1 MPTIAEQVQDFEK
14 AGFLKEEIESFKKN
28 KIIELQQANFTDDE
42 ILKEFGHKPLDTKP
56 IEMHWDEVIVE
67 MRQEKGSVYEQL
79 KQIELTDPENE
90 TLKQK
95 LVGDAFEP
103 AKYWKRGWGGGIWD
117 LHKAYTGNNITPEL
131 YTESQFDDT
140 GIIERNIQNL
150 ATIIKDIPVYAA
162 GAVPGFFSPVPGG
175 AIISAGLV
183 GGSLRKTYLTALE
196 NDEVNS
202 FSEWFDAFVKE
213 GIKAGAKEAAQL
225 YAASKVPGFMGKY
238 GKSFVGNLFGQVV
251 GFEGT
256 GALIERKLPSKEQL
270 TDSFILFGTLGL
282 AGKGITKAIDTI
294 KKTDKDAVELFS
306 DMVSDK
312 TILEDHSS
320 SNIKNPRSY
329 GIKEEP
335 RPEVQPDKFKE
346 GIVFE
351 TAAEQK
357 LFDKTRYTE
366 IKEEITTKEVKN
378 LLTKNLLDRFH
389 PILEILRRVDK
400 EKNPQG
406 ILNIYERFRTL
417 VGMDYRAGTFIEIA
431 TIDGGLNNK
440 GKSFNQI
447 MKPIAESKQS
457 YAEFNNYKI
466 AKRVVELE
474 QRGIDSGFDVQ
485 AAKEVVNNKKLIEK
499 YEKTSKELDNYQKEL
514 LEYVKER
521 GLISQEAFNSMLEAN
536 KNYIPFSR
544 IIESKKGE
552 TGYTSSVSNP
562 LKRIKGAKGLDTF
575 DPIETVYKN
584 TFHLVKLAER
594 NAALIEFFNFV
605 EKNKEAFPDINIKKA
620 KTRAFE
626 VDVKELENAFS
637 TDIFKQ
643 EKTLRPIEE
652 LLLPEKIKAK
662 IPKTK
667 IIKEKVFKEGIDPK
681 ALENFKIF
689 RKEFLTPDETS
700 VSVYRNGK
708 FEVWEVGKELAEAMK
723 DFDPRQMSMINKY
736 LSKPASWLRAG
747 ATLSPDFVVANIAR
761 DTISATIFSKSGFV
775 PIWSSLEG
783 LGTLILGKTGVSK
796 KSQAIYQKWI
806 RSGGMQSTLV
816 SLDRK
821 VYDKPAFDILNQGPI
836 RNKLTNPMEM
846 LRVVSELSENMT
858 RIAEFKNSYNKAKK
872 LGLSEREA
880 IERGG
885 FESRDITIDY
895 AKMGTK
901 IRGLNQIVAFFNA
914 RLQGYAKIYDAF
926 AKRPGRTM
934 ALITGGII
942 LPSVYLWFANR
953 DDERVQRLDEWV
965 KDHYWIIATE
975 DKLYKIAKPFEPG
988 VVFGT
993 GAEKFLDYWSKENPN
1008 DFNRFAKDFLWSN
1021 VKNVIPVPQ
1030 AALPIAEAMFNYS
1043 LFKDTPLVPYYMDKN
1058 LPSKYQYTNYTSE
1071 TAKLISKTINSVVG
1085 DYTKLDN
1092 PIYIDN
1098 VIKQWTGGIG
1108 GYVVREIDKALIKYG
1123 VIDDPIKPTDNLT
1136 GIPFVRA
1143 FDLRDPSGSSQYITN
1158 FYRSFD
1164 KINKKFQAISVLEKR
1179 GDFEEAIKIR
1189 EEIKDKNELYLISLK
1204 DAISELN
1211 SVIRNI
1217 YNTKKYTPDEKRE
1230 LIDEHYLLMIKTA
1243 KRGLDYINNKVEI
1256 EKKK

>member
-67 MRQEKGSVYEQL
+67 MRQEKESVYEQL

-103 AKYWKRGWGGGIWD
+103 VKYWKRGWGGGIWD
-117 LHKAYTGNNITPEL
+117 LHKAYIGNNITPEL
-131 YTESQFDDT
+131 YTQPQFDDT

-150 ATIIKDIPVYAA
+150 ATIIKDLPVYAA
-162 GAVPGFFSPVPGG
+162 GSVPGFFSPVPGG

-196 NDEVNS
+196 NDEVSS

-213 GIKAGAKEAAQL
+213 GMKAGAKEAAQL

-238 GKSFVGNLFGQVV
+238 GKGFIGNLFGQVA

-256 GALIERKLPSKEQL
+256 GALIEGKLPSKEQL

-320 SNIKNPRSY
+320 SNIKNARSY

-335 RPEVQPDKFKE
+335 RPEVKPDQFKE

-400 EKNPQG
+400 EKNPKG

-466 AKRVVELE
+466 AKRVIELQE
-474 QRGIDSGFDVQ
+474 RGIDHGFDIQ
-485 AAKEVVNNKKLIEK
+485 AAREVASNKKLIKK
-499 YEKTSKELDNYQKEL
+499 YEKTSKELDNYQREL
-514 LEYVKER
+514 LEYAKER
-521 GLISQEAFNSMLEAN
+521 GLISQEAFNNMLEAN
-536 KNYIPFSR
+536 KNYIPFAR
-544 IIESKKGE
+544 IIEANKGE
-552 TGYTSSVSNP
+552 TGYTNSVSNP
-562 LKRIKGAKGLDTF
+562 LKKIKGAKGLDTF

-605 EKNKEAFPDINIKKA
+605 EKNKEAFPDINIKKS
-620 KTRAFE
+620 KPKLIQLER
-626 VDVKELENAFS
+626 KELE
-637 TDIFKQ
+637 
-643 EKTLRPIEE
+643 
-652 LLLPEKIKAK
+652 KILDTTSENFISDKA
-662 IPKTK
+662 I
-667 IIKEKVFKEGIDPK
+667 
-681 ALENFKIF
+681 ENFKIF
-689 RKEFLTPDETS
+689 RREFLRPDDNS
-700 VSVYRNGK
+700 VGVYRNGK

-723 DFDPRQMSMINKY
+723 DFDPRQMGIFNKY

-761 DTISATIFSKSGFV
+761 DTVSATIFSKSGFV

-836 RNKLTNPMEM
+836 RNKLKNPVEI

-872 LGLSEREA
+872 LGLSEKEA

-993 GAEKFLDYWSKENPN
+993 GTEKFLDYWSKENPN

-1030 AALPIAEAMFNYS
+1030 YALPIVESIFNYS
-1043 LFKDTPLVPYYMDKN
+1043 LFKETPLVPYYMDKN

-1098 VIKQWTGGIG
+1098 IIKQWTGGIG
-1108 GYVVREIDKALIKYG
+1108 GYIVREIDKGLIKYG

-1217 YNTKKYTPDEKRE
+1217 YNTKNYTPDEKRE

>member
-1 MPTIAEQVQDFEK
+1 MPTIAEQINDFEK
-14 AGFLKEEIESFKKN
+14 AGFAKEEIESFKKN
-28 KIIELQQANFTDDE
+28 KIIELQQADFTDDE

-56 IEMHWDEVIVE
+56 IEIHWDEVVVQ
-67 MRQEKGSVYEQL
+67 MRQEKQSVYDKL
-79 KQIELTDPENE
+79 KEIELTDPNNE

-95 LVGDAFEP
+95 LVGEAFEP
-103 AKYWKRGWGGGIWD
+103 IKYWKRGWGGGIWN
-117 LHKAYTGNNITPEL
+117 LHQAYVGNGITPEL
-131 YTESQFDDT
+131 YTQPQFDDT
-140 GIIERNIQNL
+140 GIIERNIQNI
-150 ATIIKDIPVYAA
+150 ATIIKDLPVYIA
-162 GAVPGFFSPVPGG
+162 GAVPGFFTPVPGG
-175 AIISAGLV
+175 SIISAGLV

-196 NDEVNS
+196 NNEVNG

-213 GIKAGAKEAAQL
+213 GIKAGGKEAAQL
-225 YAASKVPGFMGKY
+225 YAAYRLPGFMGKY
-238 GKSFVGNLFGQVV
+238 GKGFMGNLFGQVV

-256 GALIERKLPSKEQL
+256 GALIEGELPSKEQL

-282 AGKGITKAIDTI
+282 AGKGLSKTLDTI
-294 KKTDKDAVELFS
+294 KTTEKNAIELYS

-320 SNIKNPRSY
+320 SNIKKARSY
-329 GIKEEP
+329 GIEEEP

-346 GIVFE
+346 GIKFE
-351 TAAEQK
+351 TEAEQK
-357 LFDKTRYTE
+357 IFDKTRYTE
-366 IKEEITTKEVKN
+366 IKEEVTSKEVKN

-389 PILEILRRVDK
+389 PILEIVRRIDK
-400 EKNPQG
+400 EKNPVKQ
-406 ILNIYERFRTL
+406 LNIYERFRTL

-431 TIDGGLNNK
+431 TLDGGLNNK

-466 AKRVVELE
+466 SKRVLELQE
-474 QRGIDSGFDVQ
+474 RGIDHGFDIQ
-485 AAKEVVNNKKLIEK
+485 AAKEVVNNKKLINK
-499 YEKTSKELDNYQKEL
+499 YEKISKELDTYQKEV
-514 LEYVKER
+514 LEYVKDR
-521 GLISQEAFNSMLEAN
+521 GLISQSAFEAMLEAN
-536 KNYIPFSR
+536 KNYVPFAR
-544 IIESKKGE
+544 IIEAQKGE

-575 DPIETVYKN
+575 DPIETIYKN
-584 TFHLVKLAER
+584 TFHLIKLAER
-594 NAALIEFFNFV
+594 NAALIEFVNFI
-605 EKNKEAFPDINIKKA
+605 EKNKEAFPDINKKQGKA
-620 KTRAFE
+620 KKINIER
-626 VDVKELENAFS
+626 KELE
-637 TDIFKQ
+637 
-643 EKTLRPIEE
+643 
-652 LLLPEKIKAK
+652 KILDDTSPNFISDKA
-662 IPKTK
+662 I
-667 IIKEKVFKEGIDPK
+667 
-681 ALENFKIF
+681 ENFQIF
-689 RKEFLTPDETS
+689 RREFLFPDETS
-700 VSVYRNGK
+700 VGVYRNGK

-723 DFDPRQMSMINKY
+723 DFDPRQMSMTNKI

-747 ATLSPDFVVANIAR
+747 ATLSPDFVIANIAR
-761 DTISATIFSKSGFV
+761 DTLSATIFSKSGFV

-783 LGTLILGKTGVSK
+783 LGTLILGKTGLSK
-796 KSQAIYQKWI
+796 KSEAIYQKWI

-836 RNKLTNPMEM
+836 RNKLKNPMEM
-846 LRVVSELSENMT
+846 LRVISELSENMT
-858 RIAEFKNSYNKAKK
+858 RIAEFKKSYNKAKK

-901 IRGLNQIVAFFNA
+901 IRGLNQIVAFYNA

-926 AKRPGRTM
+926 AKRPGRTSM
-934 ALITGGII
+934 LITGGII

-965 KDHYWIIATE
+965 KDHYWIIATK
-975 DKLYKIAKPFEPG
+975 DTLYKIPKPFEPG

-993 GAEKFLDYWSKENPN
+993 GVEQFLDFWSKEDPD
-1008 DFNRFAKDFLWSN
+1008 DFGRFTKDFLWSN
-1021 VKNVIPVPQ
+1021 VKNVMPIPQ
-1030 AALPIAEAMFNYS
+1030 YALPIGEAIFNYS
-1043 LFKDTPLVPYYMDKN
+1043 LFKDVPLVPYYMDKN

-1092 PIYIDN
+1092 PIFIDN
-1098 VIKQWTGGIG
+1098 FIKQWTGGIG
-1108 GYVVREIDKALIKYG
+1108 GYIVREVDRALIKYG

-1136 GIPFVRA
+1136 RIPFVRA
-1143 FDLRDPSGSSQYITN
+1143 FDLRDPSGSSEYITD

-1164 KINKKFQAISVLEKR
+1164 KINKKFQAISVLENR
-1179 GDFEEAIKIR
+1179 GEIEEAVKIR
-1189 EEIKDKNELYLISLK
+1189 EEIKDKNELYLISIK
-1204 DAISELN
+1204 DGISELN

-1217 YNTKKYTPDEKRE
+1217 YNSKVYNPDEKRE
-1230 LIDEHYLLMIKTA
+1230 LIDTHYLLMIKEA
-1243 KRGLDYINNKVEI
+1243 KRGLDYLNNKVEI
-1256 EKKK
+1256 DKEK